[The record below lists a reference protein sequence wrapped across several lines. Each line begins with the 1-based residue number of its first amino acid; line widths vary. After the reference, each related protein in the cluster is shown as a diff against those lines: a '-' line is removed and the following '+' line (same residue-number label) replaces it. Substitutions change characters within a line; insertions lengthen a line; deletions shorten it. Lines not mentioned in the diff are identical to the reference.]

1 MPMRYSFTKRDIILI
16 LVGAVVVHVFP
27 SFHPARQQIV
37 VETVCESPSMQ
48 QPLEKLVYRT
58 KTATTTATATF
69 QPPPTPVSAP
79 LDLVS
84 QLPETLVLGHA
95 PGWTLFKDV
104 YVSNGTF
111 FIVSDR
117 PTTAFPRIPHMISTP
132 LEAFNTPEN
141 IAARMP
147 TKNTLDIITSAEAFR
162 RWGGDVQRGQKNRV
176 LTVAGNTVLVN
187 EPGQFLNHFYH
198 LVAELFFGVQAML
211 LGAVTP
217 PSTEN
222 SRDFTVIPTHHIATP
237 APAPID
243 RIIFAR
249 TDANGWRDRPDFNS
263 YFLRAAFPGA
273 SIEEQED
280 WEDRVIMTATG
291 DRVWHFPQL
300 LLTDRSAAHRGDICG
315 ARTQRIAAEAFV
327 EMCKQGKLVGL
338 RAGGWWAPVRE
349 AVLRF
354 AGVPAIEDPAG
365 LALRSARDD
374 ALPTPSKIV
383 ITYLSR
389 QSTPRRRLT
398 PESHISLVA
407 SLKELVA
414 RKGATWELNIVEAEK
429 LSKDEQLQH
438 AARTTIMLGVHG
450 NGLTHLVMMRPNR
463 LSTVIELFYP
473 GGFAHDYQWP
483 THALGMRHF
492 AVWNDTW
499 RTDGVGEGKPGVA
512 YPEGFQGE
520 HIPVHGPTVA
530 QLIEDRV
537 EGRIEGI

>member
-58 KTATTTATATF
+58 TTATTTTTVIS

-79 LDLVS
+79 LDFIS
-84 QLPETLVLGHA
+84 QLPQTVVLGHA

-117 PTTAFPRIPHMISTP
+117 PPHGLSATP

-147 TKNTLDIITSAEAFR
+147 TKNTLDIITSAEALR
-162 RWGGDVQRGQKNRV
+162 RWGGDVKQGQKNRV

-211 LGAVTP
+211 HSAVTP
-217 PSTEN
+217 PSTDN
-222 SRDFTVIPTHHIATP
+222 SRDFTAIPTHDIATP
-237 APAPID
+237 ASSPID
-243 RIIFAR
+243 RVIFAH

-263 YFLRAAFPGA
+263 YFLRAVFPGA

-280 WEDRVIMTATG
+280 WEDHVIMTAAG

-300 LLTDRSAAHRGDICG
+300 LLTDRSASHRGDICG
-315 ARTQRIAAEAFV
+315 VCNQRIAAEAFV
-327 EMCKQGKLVGL
+327 EMRKQGKLVGL
-338 RAGGWWAPVRE
+338 WAGGWWAPVRE

-365 LALRSARDD
+365 VALRSARDD
-374 ALPTPSKIV
+374 ALPTPSKI
-383 ITYLSR
+383 
-389 QSTPRRRLT
+389 
-398 PESHISLVA
+398 SHISLVA
-407 SLKELVA
+407 LLKELVA
-414 RKGATWELNIVEAEK
+414 RKGATWELNIVEAEN
-429 LSKDEQLQH
+429 LSKDEQLRH

-492 AVWNDTW
+492 AIWNDTW
-499 RTDGVGEGKPGVA
+499 HTDGIGEGKPGVA

-537 EGRIEGI
+537 GGR